1 MADKD
6 YMRLKT
12 SKFQYVSSCFLNCP
26 FLKTHQKWPMR
37 QWYTVSKKGHSTTS
51 TIVNAKSQVSWRPP
65 SEDDDNPALG
75 ANGRPAGD
83 QTGHLRKK
91 MIEGHVT
98 LDKEMFYKMETFL
111 PELSRNLTA
120 IGWVVTLEIL
130 SDEVKSGKSI
140 KPQLND

>member
-1 MADKD
+1 MG
-6 YMRLKT
+6 
-12 SKFQYVSSCFLNCP
+12 
-26 FLKTHQKWPMR
+26 

-51 TIVNAKSQVSWRPP
+51 TIVKAKSQVSCRPP

-83 QTGHLRKK
+83 QTGHLGKK
-91 MIEGHVT
+91 MKVT
-98 LDKEMFYKMETFL
+98 IYSLNCLVDK
-111 PELSRNLTA
+111 LSRNLTA

-140 KPQLND
+140 KPQLNE

>member
-1 MADKD
+1 
-6 YMRLKT
+6 
-12 SKFQYVSSCFLNCP
+12 
-26 FLKTHQKWPMR
+26 MR

-91 MIEGHVT
+91 MIE
-98 LDKEMFYKMETFL
+98 EN
-111 PELSRNLTA
+111 PEQ
-120 IGWVVTLEIL
+120 
-130 SDEVKSGKSI
+130 DHVKSEDDEAESCIAEERRSVKVLTELDNFMGLLMVKAKKI
-140 KPQLND
+140 MKFTKPN